1 MMGRRIPHDGGLH
14 DGWTVAH
21 PRLIGA
27 RGATRRAASSA
38 CHPSP
43 QAAEERRPQS
53 VLPVRAVPQ
62 VLKTVTAFSAGPPA
76 QLCASGTSRAFSRLT
91 ASPQRRSMKP

>member
-43 QAAEERRPQS
+43 QAAEERRRQS
-53 VLPVRAVPQ
+53 VLPVRAIPHGDR
-62 VLKTVTAFSAGPPA
+62 FS
-76 QLCASGTSRAFSRLT
+76 QLGR
-91 ASPQRRSMKP
+91 